1 MSDEGIVIVTMAKT
15 EIQSNRRKA
24 VPKDLT
30 AQQQLARLVCEVSQN
45 LEDRTLEAILEAY
58 LRKQT

>member
-15 EIQSNRRKA
+15 EIQSTRRQA

>member
-15 EIQSNRRKA
+15 EIQSTRRKA

>member
-15 EIQSNRRKA
+15 EIQSIRRKA